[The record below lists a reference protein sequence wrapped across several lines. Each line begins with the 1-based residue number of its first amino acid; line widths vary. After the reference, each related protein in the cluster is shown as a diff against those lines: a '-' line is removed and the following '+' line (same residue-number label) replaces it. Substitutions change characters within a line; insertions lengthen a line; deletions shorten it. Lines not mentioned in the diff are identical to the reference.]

1 MPNFGFNLLTVQYFR
16 TIPDAFE
23 DVNLTVNA
31 PAVSLEGTAAP

>member
-23 DVNLTVNA
+23 DVNR
-31 PAVSLEGTAAP
+31 SAASP